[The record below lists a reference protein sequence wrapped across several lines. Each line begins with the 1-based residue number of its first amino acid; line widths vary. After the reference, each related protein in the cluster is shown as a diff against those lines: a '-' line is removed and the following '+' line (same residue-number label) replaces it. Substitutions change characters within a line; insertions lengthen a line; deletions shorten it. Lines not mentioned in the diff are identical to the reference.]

1 MSDYF
6 NQVMEGLNKL
16 ESRLNEKVK
25 AVDGKLDEA
34 ITEIGQKM
42 TGYKSGVGLAGMS
55 AIDNH
60 NTPIVDQVKAGIEQ
74 HGDMLKAGAQVT
86 LEVKG
91 TFLGTDSGSS
101 ISTGQVGQ
109 ARDFVL
115 GAQHALTRRA
125 NKGTSSIIYSRY
137 SSTYTGNAAIIA
149 EGATKPQVQPAFKR
163 VTITPAT
170 VAGWTSISNQALSDS
185 TALYNAVEIV
195 LRRSVNIVL
204 DQYVMNG
211 CKLAGYEWE
220 GLVALAKAETSKYA
234 SLVDAVSE
242 SASNLQVDGFQPTA
256 VIVSPAD
263 YLSMIVA
270 QDKQG
275 RYLGGEYLDLPDTL
289 SRPNVRGLPVFQS
302 PSCPAGK
309 AMVFDGNALELN
321 EVDTMSVMVGN
332 INDDLIRN
340 LSTIRGEGRWGCSLF
355 VDGAIRLVS
364 TTVAK

>member
-6 NQVMEGLNKL
+6 EKVMDGLNKV
-16 ESRLNEKVK
+16 EARLDEKVK
-25 AVDGKLDEA
+25 AVDVKLEDA
-34 ITEIGQKM
+34 LTEIGQKL
-42 TGYKSGVGLAGMS
+42 TGYKHPAMAGM
-55 AIDNH
+55 ATTHTD
-60 NTPIVDQVKAGIEQ
+60 TIVDQVKAGIDR
-74 HGDMLKAGAQVT
+74 HADMLKAGAPIT

-91 TFLGTDSGSS
+91 TFLGSSSGSS
-101 ISTGQVGQ
+101 IATGEVGKP
-109 ARDFVL
+109 AVFTL

-125 NKGTSSIIYSRY
+125 NKGTTSIIYSRY
-137 SSTYTGNAAIIA
+137 SSTYTGNAGVVA
-149 EGATKPQVQPAFKR
+149 EGETKPQVQPDFKR

-170 VAGWTSISNQALSDS
+170 IAGWTSISNQALSDS
-185 TALYNAVEIV
+185 TALYNAVELV
-195 LRRSVNIVL
+195 LRRSVNIAL
-204 DQYVMNG
+204 DQYVMTG

-220 GLVALAKAETSKYA
+220 GLLALAKTETSKYA

-242 SASNLQVDGFQPTA
+242 SASNLQVDGFQPTGI
-256 VIVSPAD
+256 IVNPAD

-302 PSCPAGK
+302 PTCPAGK
-309 AMVFDGNALELN
+309 AIVFDGNALELN

-332 INDDLIRN
+332 INDNLIRN
-340 LSTIRGEGRWGCSLF
+340 LSTIRGEGRWGCSVY